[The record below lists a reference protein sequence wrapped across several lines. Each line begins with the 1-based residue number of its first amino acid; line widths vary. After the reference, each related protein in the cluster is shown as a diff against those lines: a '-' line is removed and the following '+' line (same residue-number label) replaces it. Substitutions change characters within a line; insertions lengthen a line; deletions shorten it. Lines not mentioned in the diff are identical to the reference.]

1 MADKNVPSAENKDSK
16 LKVVESKQKKAKK
29 EPMTFKKLITII
41 IIAVLA
47 LLMIGGVYY
56 VVVLVS
62 QSKAEKASAW
72 GSYDGEDIRIENNN
86 VFYNTLSND
95 SNLQNAYLSG
105 DYNAMLS
112 SYYSAYQAQVVYTA
126 LAKEAKEA
134 GIVAP
139 QELVNRL
146 ILNNG
151 IYGDENGNFSEEIF
165 NASSEAQRVQVNN
178 FYTSYYPYTVVV
190 SDLQSAIVSDK
201 ELDFVVQLAKDTRAF
216 DYFIINYNAYPD
228 DLAVSYAKQNQ
239 QLFSEADISVISTVS
254 EEKIK
259 AAYEAL
265 NAGNAWD
272 DVVASYSEDSYAA
285 DKGSVGSVKMF
296 SVISNLNDAADIEKI
311 TSLKIGSYSEP
322 IQGPNGFIIY
332 RLDSNVK
339 TPDYSDAD
347 TLTSIKYYISS
358 NNIDDIT
365 PYVDKAVAL
374 ASEKA
379 QSDFE
384 GAAEAANATII
395 KLENVNNN
403 IASSQFLTGLTYN
416 DRNGYLATAASDES
430 IDRELFTSDEG
441 FVTAALPVEGA
452 ENTYVIAKVT
462 GIDKDNENAAYA
474 VSLMYNYYAMQQT
487 ALDRFNNVLTSDKHV
502 DNFYNQFFATLF
514 SSAT

>member
-47 LLMIGGVYY
+47 LLMIGGAYY
-56 VVVLVS
+56 VVVLIS

-86 VFYNTLSND
+86 VFYNTLTND

-112 SYYSAYQAQVVYTA
+112 SYYSAYQAQVVFTA
-126 LAKEAKEA
+126 LAKEAKQA

-146 ILNNG
+146 ILNTG
-151 IYGDENGNFSEEIF
+151 IYNDENGNFSEDVF

-178 FYTSYYPYTVVV
+178 FYTNYYPYTVVV
-190 SDLQSAIVSDK
+190 SDLQSAIISDK
-201 ELDFVVQLAKDTRAF
+201 ELEFVVQLAKDTRSF
-216 DYFIINYNAYPD
+216 DYFVINYNAYPD
-228 DLAVSYAKQNQ
+228 DLAVSYAKQNE
-239 QLFSEADISVISTVS
+239 QLFLEADISVISTAS

-259 AAYEAL
+259 AAFEAL
-265 NAGNAWD
+265 NSGNAWD
-272 DVVASYSEDSYAA
+272 DVVTSYSEDSYAA
-285 DKGSVGSVKMF
+285 NKGSVGSVKMY
-296 SVISNLNDAADIEKI
+296 SVISNLSNATDVDKI
-311 TSLKIGSYSEP
+311 TSLKTGAYTEP

-332 RLDSNVK
+332 RLDSDVK
-339 TPDYSDAD
+339 KPDYSDAD
-347 TLTSIKYYISS
+347 TLSSIKSYISS

-365 PYVDKAVAL
+365 PYVDQAVAL
-374 ASEKA
+374 ATDKA
-379 QSDFE
+379 QSDFA
-384 GAAEAANATII
+384 GAAKAVNATVIEL
-395 KLENVNNN
+395 KNVNNN
-403 IASSQFLTGLTYN
+403 IASSQFLTGLNYQDKN
-416 DRNGYLATAASDES
+416 AFLATAASDENT
-430 IDRELFTSDEG
+430 DRELFTSEEG
-441 FVTAALPVEGA
+441 FVTAALPVQGVD
-452 ENTYVIAKVT
+452 NTYVIAKVT
-462 GIDKDNENAAYA
+462 GIDKNNESASYA
-474 VSLMYNYYAMQQT
+474 VSLMYNYYALQQP
-487 ALDRFNNVLTSDKHV
+487 AMDRFNNVLASDKHV

>member
-56 VVVLVS
+56 VVVLIS

-86 VFYNTLSND
+86 VFYNTLTND
-95 SNLQNAYLSG
+95 ANLQNAYLSG

-112 SYYSAYQAQVVYTA
+112 SYYSAYQAQVVFTA
-126 LAKEAKEA
+126 LAKEAKQA

-139 QELVNRL
+139 QQLVNRL
-146 ILNNG
+146 ILNTG
-151 IYGDENGNFSEEIF
+151 IYNDENGNFSEDVF

-178 FYTSYYPYTVVV
+178 FYTNYYPYTVVV
-190 SDLQSAIVSDK
+190 SDLQSAIISDK
-201 ELDFVVQLAKDTRAF
+201 ELEFVEQLAKDTRSF
-216 DYFIINYNAYPD
+216 DYFVIDYNAYPD
-228 DLAVSYAKQNQ
+228 DLAISYAKQNQ
-239 QLFSEADISVISTVS
+239 QLFSQADISVISTAS

-265 NAGNAWD
+265 TSGSAWD

-285 DKGSVGSVKMF
+285 NKGSVGNVRMF
-296 SVISNLNDAADIEKI
+296 SVISNLNDAADVEKI
-311 TSLKIGSYSEP
+311 TSLKVGSYSEP
-322 IQGPNGFIIY
+322 IQGPNGYIIY
-332 RLDSNVK
+332 RLDSDVK
-339 TPDYSDAD
+339 KPDYSDAE
-347 TLTSIKYYISS
+347 TLSAIKGYISS
-358 NNIDDIT
+358 NKIDDIT

-374 ASEKA
+374 ANEKA
-379 QSDFE
+379 KSDFS
-384 GAAEAANATII
+384 GAAKAVNATVIEL
-395 KLENVNNN
+395 KNVNNN
-403 IASSQFLTGLTYN
+403 IASSQFLTGLNYHDKT
-416 DRNGYLATAASDES
+416 GMLATAASDENT
-430 IDRELFTSDEG
+430 DRELFTSDEG
-441 FVTAALPVEGA
+441 FVTAALPVQGS
-452 ENTYVIAKVT
+452 ENTYVVAKVT
-462 GIDKDNENAAYA
+462 GIDKNNESASYA
-474 VSLMYNYYAMQQT
+474 ISLMYKYYAMQQP
-487 ALDRFNNVLTSDKHV
+487 ALDRFNNVITSNKHV